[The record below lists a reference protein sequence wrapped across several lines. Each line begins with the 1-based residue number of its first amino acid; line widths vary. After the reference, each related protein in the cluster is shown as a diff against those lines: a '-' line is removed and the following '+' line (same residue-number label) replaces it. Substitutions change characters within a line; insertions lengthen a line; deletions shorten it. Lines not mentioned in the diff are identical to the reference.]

1 MASEIRVDK
10 INSLSGVG
18 TVTLS
23 PTGVVISGITT
34 VQTLKVGTGVTA
46 SEDGDIFFTG
56 VCTATTFAGSGANL
70 TALPAANI
78 TGTLPAIS
86 AANLTNIPAANVTGT
101 LPALTAANLTN
112 IPAANIVGLATAG
125 FERSGGF
132 SSGTEMFD
140 IWTLSSNA
148 SVTSSSG
155 YITSNWVRANSYQAT
170 IGSAM
175 TESSGIF
182 TFPSTGIYEIIFCPQ
197 YVKTNSDSTRYT
209 TTQIYKVIS
218 GTSTMICEAVSHIS
232 GMSGNT
238 YSQAI
243 GYSYFDVTDV
253 STHKIQF
260 KCLTLT
266 DTGVQIMQAHS
277 SNHLY
282 TFASFK
288 KLADT

>member
-1 MASEIRVDK
+1 MASEIRVNK
-10 INSLSGVG
+10 INSSSGVG
-18 TVTLS
+18 TITLS
-23 PTGVVISGITT
+23 PTGVDISGITT
-34 VQTLKVGTGVTA
+34 VSTLKVGTGVTA

-86 AANLTNIPAANVTGT
+86 AANLTNIPAAN
-101 LPALTAANLTN
+101 
-112 IPAANIVGLATAG
+112 IVGLATAG

-132 SSGTEMFD
+132 SSGTEMSD

>member
-1 MASEIRVDK
+1 
-10 INSLSGVG
+10 
-18 TVTLS
+18 
-23 PTGVVISGITT
+23 
-34 VQTLKVGTGVTA
+34 
-46 SEDGDIFFTG
+46 
-56 VCTATTFAGSGANL
+56 
-70 TALPAANI
+70 
-78 TGTLPAIS
+78 
-86 AANLTNIPAANVTGT
+86 
-101 LPALTAANLTN
+101 
-112 IPAANIVGLATAG
+112 
-125 FERSGGF
+125 
-132 SSGTEMFD
+132 MFD